1 MSPRLRLAAACTIA
15 AALAITYVALGSSSG
30 RTAPADAAT
39 STTPAD
45 TATAA
50 VPPTTRTYFIAAD
63 EVEWDY
69 APLGHNGITGGPFGD
84 QENTFVANGPDRIG
98 SVYRKALYREYT
110 DASFRTLKPRPA
122 ADAYLGFLGPV
133 IHAQVGD
140 TLKIVFRNNT
150 RFAASMHPHNVLYD
164 KKSEGAPYADGT
176 GPASKGDDAVAPGS
190 TYTYTWKVPERAG
203 PGPGDGSSVMS
214 MYHSHTDEVGDTYSG
229 LIGPMVITRAGM
241 AKADGSPID
250 VDREVFN
257 MFEVADENQSLY
269 LKRNIREHAGDP
281 ASVDPDDDDFHE
293 SNLMHSINGYV
304 YGTGPKLVLNTGQR
318 VRWYLLGM
326 GTEVD
331 LHTPH
336 WHGNTLT
343 TSMGMRMD
351 MADLLPGSML
361 VMNMIPDNPGT
372 WLYHCHVNDHILAG
386 MMMTYDV
393 R

>member
-1 MSPRLRLAAACTIA
+1 MSPRLRLAAACAVAVT
-15 AALAITYVALGSSSG
+15 AALAYIAAGSSPSQ
-30 RTAPADAAT
+30 TLPAAAAAPA
-39 STTPAD
+39 
-45 TATAA
+45 ATAA
-50 VPPTTRTYFIAAD
+50 VPPMTRTYFVAAD
-63 EVEWDY
+63 EVEWNY
-69 APLGHNGITGGPFGD
+69 APLGHNGITGEPYGD

-98 SVYRKALYREYT
+98 STYRKALYREYT
-110 DASFRTLKPRPA
+110 DASFSTRKRRAA

-150 RFAASMHPHNVLYD
+150 RFPASMHPHNVLYD
-164 KKSEGAPYADGT
+164 KKSEGAPYEDGT
-176 GPASKGDDAVAPGS
+176 GPGSKGDDAVAPGA

-203 PGPGDGSSVMS
+203 PGPGDGSSVLS
-214 MYHSHTDEVGDTYSG
+214 MYHSHTDEVGDTYGG
-229 LIGPMVITRAGM
+229 LVGPMVITRAGM

-257 MFEVADENQSLY
+257 MYEVADENQSPY
-269 LKRNIREHAGDP
+269 LARNIREHAGTP
-281 ASVDPDDDDFHE
+281 SSVNPEDEEFGE
-293 SNLMHSINGYV
+293 SNLMHSINGFV
-304 YGTGPKLVLNTGQR
+304 YGEGPHVVLHAGQR

-343 TSMGMRMD
+343 TPMGMRMD
-351 MADLLPGSML
+351 MAELLPGSML
-361 VMNMIPDNPGT
+361 VMDMIPDNPGT

-386 MMMTYDV
+386 MMTAYEV

>member
-1 MSPRLRLAAACTIA
+1 MSPRLRLAAACAFA
-15 AALAITYVALGSSSG
+15 AAAIAFVATGSSPSQ
-30 RTAPADAAT
+30 TAPAAA
-39 STTPAD
+39 AARA
-45 TATAA
+45 ATAA
-50 VPPTTRTYFIAAD
+50 VPPMTRTYYVAAD
-63 EVEWDY
+63 EVEWNY
-69 APLGHNGITGGPFGD
+69 APLGHNGISGEPYGD
-84 QENTFVANGPDRIG
+84 QENTFVANSADRIG
-98 SVYRKALYREYT
+98 STYRKALYREYK
-110 DASFRTLKPRPA
+110 DASFATLKPRA
-122 ADAYLGFLGPV
+122 TGDEYLGFLGPV

-164 KKSEGAPYADGT
+164 KRSEGAPYADGT

-203 PGPGDGSSVMS
+203 PGPGDGSSVLS
-214 MYHSHTDEVGDTYSG
+214 MYHAHADEVGDTYGG

-241 AKADGSPID
+241 AEPDGSPID

-257 MFEVADENQSLY
+257 MFEVTDENQSPY
-269 LKRNIREHAGDP
+269 LAKNIREHARTP
-281 ASVDPDDDDFHE
+281 SSVDPDDDDFGE
-293 SNLMHSINGYV
+293 SNLMHSINGFV
-304 YGTGPKLVLNTGQR
+304 YGEGPHVVLKAGQR

-336 WHGNTLT
+336 WHGNTLLT
-343 TSMGMRMD
+343 PMGMRMD
-351 MADLLPGSML
+351 MAELLPGSML
-361 VMNMIPDNPGT
+361 VMNMTPDNPGT

-386 MMMTYDV
+386 MLTAYEV

>member
-1 MSPRLRLAAACTIA
+1 MSPRLRLAAAC
-15 AALAITYVALGSSSG
+15 ALAVATTIIYVAVGSSPSQ
-30 RTAPADAAT
+30 TAPAAA
-39 STTPAD
+39 AA
-45 TATAA
+45 ATAA
-50 VPPTTRTYFIAAD
+50 ATVPPMTRTYYVAAD
-63 EVEWDY
+63 EVQWNY
-69 APLGHNGITGGPFGD
+69 APLGHNGVTGEPYGD
-84 QENTFVANGPDRIG
+84 RENTFVANGPDRIG
-98 SVYRKALYREYT
+98 STYRKALYREYT
-110 DASFRTLKPRPA
+110 DASFSTLKPPA
-122 ADAYLGFLGPV
+122 ARDAYLGFLGPV

-150 RFAASMHPHNVLYD
+150 RFDASMHPHNVLYD

-176 GPASKGDDAVAPGS
+176 GPGSKGDDAVAPGS

-203 PGPGDGSSVMS
+203 PGPGDGSSVLS
-214 MYHSHTDEVGDTYSG
+214 MYHSHSDEVGDTYSG

-269 LKRNIREHAGDP
+269 LQKNIREHTGNP
-281 ASVDPDDDDFHE
+281 ASVNPEDDGFHE

-304 YGTGPKLVLNTGQR
+304 YGEGPHVVLAAGQR
-318 VRWYLLGM
+318 VRWYLIGM

-336 WHGNTLT
+336 WHGNTLM

-351 MADLLPGSML
+351 MAELLPGSML

-372 WLYHCHVNDHILAG
+372 WLYHCHVTDHILAG
-386 MMMTYDV
+386 MLTAYEV